1 MLCPY
6 RLTALASSSRFP
18 SFIFFVLSIYV
29 MSGITFCHLYANDRS
44 IAHAFRGAKFMSFY
58 TDPVQSGYVSKAA
71 SIDQMELIRGGL
83 NKVDAVIHHPRSR
96 NWSFFS
102 ADRYLTLTTLP
113 SGVIERVFLGTR
125 HIRDG
130 WDSLVE
136 LGFTSVDAFLAVPK
150 RPGEFFVFSGP
161 WYGRI
166 KFIEDGSSVMTHA
179 RRTLKEGWPGLCFD
193 RVDSAM
199 LHHSADTLAYFFHGS
214 NFVCLEIAEDTTKS
228 KALQDVYPIICQ
240 WPDLHTRGLYP
251 RPRPASML
259 TAARFRD
266 GPDSPA
272 VVVTTWNT
280 SALTVV
286 EHEINLGEHLGS
298 SDGKLT
304 WGLRNFQHSTSEVT
318 LSGGVGPDE
327 AKAADVILSA
337 AIPTKDGDGITRHS
351 INLTEVLR
359 LSEEGEVLVNVS

>member
-1 MLCPY
+1 
-6 RLTALASSSRFP
+6 
-18 SFIFFVLSIYV
+18 

-44 IAHAFRGAKFMSFY
+44 IAHAFRGAMFMSFY
-58 TDPVQSGYVSKAA
+58 TDPAQSGYLSKAN

-83 NKVDAVIHHPRSR
+83 NKVDAVVHHPRSR

-113 SGVIERVFLGTR
+113 SGVIERVFPGTR

-130 WDSLVE
+130 WDSLVD
-136 LGFTSVDAFLAVPK
+136 LGFTSVDAFLPVPGSA
-150 RPGEFFVFSGP
+150 GEFFVFSGG
-161 WYGRI
+161 WFGRI
-166 KFIEDGSSVMTHA
+166 KFIEDGSTVVTHT
-179 RRTLKEGWPGLCFD
+179 RRTLKEGWPALCFD
-193 RVDSAM
+193 RVDAAM
-199 LHHSADTLAYFFHGS
+199 LHHSRDTLAYFFNGTS
-214 NFVCLEIAEDTTKS
+214 FVCLEISADTTKS
-228 KALQDVYPIICQ
+228 KALQDVYPIVCQ
-240 WPDLHTRGLYP
+240 WPVLQRRGLYP
-251 RPRPASML
+251 RPRPTSLL

-266 GPDSPA
+266 GAHAPA

-298 SDGKLT
+298 SDGKLK
-304 WGLRNFQHSTSEVT
+304 WGLRNFQDSASEVT

-337 AIPTKDGDGITRHS
+337 AIPTQTGEGVMRDS
-351 INLTEVLR
+351 INLTDVLK
-359 LSEEGEVLVNVS
+359 LSEEGEVQVNIS